1 MRAPQSRVKIM
12 FSD

>member
-1 MRAPQSRVKIM
+1 MRAQQSRVKIM